1 MTALK
6 QNVALFI
13 VPGQSMDT
21 PSASGYFSH
30 KFDFIYEAL
39 VRDAWHVRV
48 IVDVYTQKPR
58 RRTKYR
64 LHSLKLGFLLKVL
77 EVALLHL
84 NRVFTGGRPLSFL
97 NQQAL
102 GKLYAKVISESAAS
116 VVFVIGASE
125 ALIKACRKQG
135 VRCIEIQ
142 HGMLGPDDV
151 KLYWPHGFLP
161 DTFLSWDSYSSQV
174 AERAGMGSVTIGHP
188 DAQNRKNTS
197 EKLGS
202 YICVSLGKNATDSE
216 DRWGCFP
223 RGLTKIIDS
232 LLAANVPVL
241 IRLHPTIAS
250 QPLTAKSLTRWTNRR
265 FGKVRVDNP
274 LEIPLAQS
282 MESSF
287 ANLTGS
293 SATWFE
299 FALAGKPTFVWDSNW
314 ASRFS
319 KHALGINVWSSKDSP
334 IRLLN
339 DVSDDW
345 ASIANV
351 AQKPQGISGQ
361 ELVPI
366 QDFVTRL
373 GSKL

>member
-241 IRLHPTIAS
+241 VRLHPTIAS
-250 QPLTAKSLTRWTNRR
+250 QSLTAKRLTTWIHRR
-265 FGKVRVDNP
+265 FGEVRVDNP
-274 LEIPLAQS
+274 LEVPLS
-282 MESSF
+282 LSIGRSF

-299 FALAGKPTFVWDSNW
+299 FALAGKTTFVYDSTWADRFREHASAIQFWDS
-314 ASRFS
+314 
-319 KHALGINVWSSKDSP
+319 KQSP
-334 IRLLN
+334 IQLF
-339 DVSDDW
+339 SSES
-345 ASIANV
+345 SIGACKATGSLANV
-351 AQKPQGISGQ
+351 SFLSKN
-361 ELVPI
+361 LVLI
-366 QDFVTRL
+366 DDFVRGL
-373 GSKL
+373 SSR